1 MSGPTGVFG
10 GTFDPVHLGHLIAAE
25 AAREALGLERVL
37 FVPALRP
44 PHKPDLPV
52 TAPGHRVAMLRAAI
66 ADNPAFGLDTLELDR
81 DGPSYSVDTLA
92 ALTEHAAASGSTAD
106 LVFICSTEALR
117 GLPSWR
123 EPGRI
128 LSLARVAAVPRG
140 LEPPPTRGWLEEHFG
155 AQAPRILL
163 IDGPRIEVSG
173 TAIRERVTAGR
184 SIRYLVPAPVA
195 AYIADNGLYQPSHTR
210 TDRS

>member
-128 LSLARVAAVPRG
+128 LSLAR
-140 LEPPPTRGWLEEHFG
+140 GWLEEHFG

-173 TAIRERVTAGR
+173 TAIRERVAAGR